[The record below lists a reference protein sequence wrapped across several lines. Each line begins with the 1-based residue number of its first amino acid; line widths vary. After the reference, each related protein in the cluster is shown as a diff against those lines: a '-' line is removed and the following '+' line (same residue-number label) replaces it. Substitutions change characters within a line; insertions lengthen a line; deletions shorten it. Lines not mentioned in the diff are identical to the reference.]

1 MNLPVRLCDFSD
13 VLSNENG
20 SRARQMPFSVFS
32 QQSLLGVQ
40 FSPYAATF
48 PWMALTA
55 PPRRDDARTVRKLLK
70 L

>member
-32 QQSLLGVQ
+32 QQSLLGYSSV
-40 FSPYAATF
+40 
-48 PWMALTA
+48 
-55 PPRRDDARTVRKLLK
+55 RTRQPFRGWH
-70 L
+70 